1 MSDSGALLT
10 EFFPHRVC
18 INLDRRP
25 ERWERMQ
32 ARFAAAGVGTVE
44 RFSAVDG
51 GSRAMPANWPYS
63 SGAYGCLQS
72 HLAVVCEARAQKL
85 ESILIMEDD
94 VVFADGF
101 QEKFQECV
109 RHLPTDL
116 DMLFFG
122 CLHYEPPEPAAPGFH
137 RLRLSFSTFMYAVRR
152 TVYDAF
158 IFLNQRERYPV
169 DRNNLFLQKRF
180 RCYCF
185 MPHLAWVDD
194 SYSDAQG
201 VPCTHWYIRDSMALG
216 GDTMRAVEK
225 RTAAII
231 PYRETG
237 DRDRS
242 VRNLRYLARCYGS
255 LFSVLIVE
263 QNERPHLQRQALP
276 PGCEYAHVPGPGRG
290 AACVAALDRFAREK
304 DYFIVSD
311 ANVVCTRMEMRAS
324 LAKCAE
330 YDAVGSFA
338 TYLDLDEA
346 DSDLLLSGR
355 EYHTERYRVRARRGR
370 FREYFTAT
378 TAGLRTLCTSALTG
392 DEREA
397 ECPGLRIFD
406 SPGSALCL
414 SQGRPERQ
422 QLVQENNTN
431 YD

>member
-1 MSDSGALLT
+1 MSDSRTALT

-32 ARFAAAGVGTVE
+32 ARFAAAEVGAVE
-44 RFSAVDG
+44 RFPAVDG
-51 GSRAMPANWPYS
+51 GNGRMPGSWPYS

-72 HLAVVCEARAQKL
+72 HLAVVREARAL
-85 ESILIMEDD
+85 GHENILIIEDD

-101 QEKFQECV
+101 HEQFQERV
-109 RHLPTDL
+109 RNLPADW
-116 DMLFFG
+116 DMLYFG
-122 CLHYEPPEPAAPGFH
+122 CLHYEPPEPAAPGFG

-158 IFLNQRERYPV
+158 IFLNQRERYPI

-216 GDTMRAVEK
+216 GDRMKAVEK
-225 RTAAII
+225 RTAAIVL
-231 PYRETG
+231 YRETG
-237 DRDRS
+237 NRERS
-242 VRNLRYLARCYGS
+242 LRNLRYVARCYGS
-255 LFSVLIVE
+255 LFSVFIVE
-263 QNERPHLQRQALP
+263 QNEQPHLKRQALP
-276 PGCEYAHVPGPGRG
+276 PGCEYAHAPGPGRDV
-290 AACVAALDRFAREK
+290 AFVAALDRFAREK
-304 DYFIVSD
+304 DYFIFSD

-378 TAGLRTLCTSALTG
+378 TAGLRTLCTSVWKSDSG
-392 DEREA
+392 EA
-397 ECPGLRIFD
+397 ECPGGLRIFD

-414 SQGRPERQ
+414 SQGRPGANE
-422 QLVQENNTN
+422 LSPEK
-431 YD
+431 

>member
-1 MSDSGALLT
+1 MSDSSPAFA

-32 ARFAAAGVGTVE
+32 ARFAAAGLGAVE
-44 RFSAVDG
+44 RFPAVDG
-51 GSRAMPANWPYS
+51 RGGAVPTSWPFS

-72 HLAVVCEARAQKL
+72 HLAVVREARAQEQ

-94 VVFADGF
+94 VVFAEGFHDQF
-101 QEKFQECV
+101 QERV
-109 RHLPTDL
+109 RSLPADW

-122 CLHYEPPEPAAPGFH
+122 CLHYEPPEPVAPGLG
-137 RLRLSFSTFMYAVRR
+137 RLRISFSTFMYAVRR

-158 IFLNQRERYPV
+158 IFLHERGRYPV
-169 DRNNLFLQKRF
+169 DRTNIILQKRS
-180 RCYCF
+180 RSYCF

-201 VPCTHWYIRDSMALG
+201 LPCTHWYIRDSMALG
-216 GDTMRAVEK
+216 GERMKAVEK

-237 DRDRS
+237 NRDRS
-242 VRNLRYLARCYGS
+242 VRNLRYVAQCYGQ

-263 QNERPHLQRQALP
+263 QNERPHLKREALP
-276 PGCEYAHVPGPGRG
+276 PGCEYAHRPGPERQV
-290 AACVAALDRFAREK
+290 ACVAALDRFAREK

-324 LAKCAE
+324 LIKCAE

-370 FREYFTAT
+370 FQEYFTAT
-378 TAGLRTLCTSALTG
+378 TAALRTLCTCALTDDG
-392 DEREA
+392 AEA
-397 ECPGLRIFD
+397 ERAGLRIFD

-414 SQGRPERQ
+414 SQAGGDTNKLRQ
-422 QLVQENNTN
+422 EK
-431 YD
+431 

>member
-1 MSDSGALLT
+1 MSDSRVSFT
-10 EFFPHRVC
+10 EFFPYRIC

-32 ARFAAAGVGTVE
+32 ARFAAAAVGAVE
-44 RFSAVDG
+44 RFPAVDG
-51 GSRAMPANWPYS
+51 GAGSVPASWPYS

-72 HLAVVCEARAQKL
+72 HLAVVRAARAQDR
-85 ESILIMEDD
+85 ESVLIMEDD

-101 QEKFQECV
+101 HEQFPERV
-109 RHLPTDL
+109 RDLPADW

-122 CLHYEPPEPAAPGFH
+122 CLHYEPPEPAAPGIG
-137 RLRLSFSTFMYAVRR
+137 RLRISFSTFMYAVRR
-152 TVYDAF
+152 TVYDRF
-158 IFLNQRERYPV
+158 ISLNQRERDPV
-169 DRNNLFLQKRF
+169 DRTNLILQKNF

-216 GDTMRAVEK
+216 GDRMKAVEK

-231 PYRETG
+231 LYRETG
-237 DRDRS
+237 DRERS
-242 VRNLRYLARCYGS
+242 VKNLCYVAQCYGE

-263 QNERPHLQRQALP
+263 QNERPHLKPQALP
-276 PGCEYAHVPGPGRG
+276 PGCKYAHVPGPGCEI
-290 AACVAALDRFAREK
+290 ACAAALDRFAREK

-311 ANVVCTRMEMRAS
+311 ANVVCTRMEMRAN

-338 TYLDLDEA
+338 TFLDLDEA
-346 DSDLLLSGR
+346 DSDLLLNGR

-378 TAGLRTLCTSALTG
+378 TAGLRTLCTSALIG
-392 DEREA
+392 DGSEA
-397 ECPGLRIFD
+397 ECPSLRIFD

-414 SQGRPERQ
+414 SQGQPGA
-422 QLVQENNTN
+422 QE
-431 YD
+431 

>member
-1 MSDSGALLT
+1 MSGSGTSLA

-32 ARFAAAGVGTVE
+32 ARFAAAGVGAVE
-44 RFSAVDG
+44 RFPAVDG
-51 GSRAMPANWPYS
+51 GKLAVPAAWPES

-72 HLAVVCEARAQKL
+72 HLAVVREARAQVR

-101 QEKFQECV
+101 HEQFQERV
-109 RHLPTDL
+109 RGLPPDW

-122 CLHYEPPEPAAPGFH
+122 CLHYEPPEPAAPGLG
-137 RLRLSFSTFMYAVRR
+137 RLRISFSTFMYAVRQ
-152 TVYDAF
+152 TVYGAF
-158 IFLNQRERYPV
+158 ISLNERERYPV
-169 DRNNLFLQKRF
+169 DRTNVILQKRF

-185 MPHLAWVDD
+185 MPHLAWVDE

-216 GDTMRAVEK
+216 GERMKAVEK
-225 RTAAII
+225 RTAVII
-231 PYRETG
+231 PYLETG
-237 DRDRS
+237 DRERS

-255 LFSVLIVE
+255 LFSVLVVE
-263 QNERPHLQRQALP
+263 QNEQPHLLRQALP
-276 PGCEYAHVPGPGRG
+276 PGCEYAHVPGPGREV
-290 AACVAALDRFAREK
+290 ACVTALERFAREK
-304 DYFIVSD
+304 EYFIVSD

-370 FREYFTAT
+370 FREYFTART
-378 TAGLRTLCTSALTG
+378 EGLRTLCTSALPG
-392 DEREA
+392 DGSEA
-397 ECPGLRIFD
+397 ECPGMRIFD

-414 SQGRPERQ
+414 APGQPA
-422 QLVQENNTN
+422 QLKI
-431 YD
+431 

>member
-1 MSDSGALLT
+1 MSGSGSLFT

-25 ERWERMQ
+25 ERWERVK
-32 ARFAAAGVGTVE
+32 ARFATAGVGPVE
-44 RFSAVDG
+44 RFAAVDG
-51 GSRAMPANWPYS
+51 GRGEVPTSWPFS

-72 HLAVVCEARAQKL
+72 HLAVVREARAQKR

-94 VVFADGF
+94 AVFADGF
-101 QEKFQECV
+101 HEKFRERV
-109 RHLPTDL
+109 RSVPADW

-122 CLHYEPPEPAAPGFH
+122 CLHYEPPELVAPGIG
-137 RLRLSFSTFMYAVRR
+137 RLRLSFSTFMYALRR

-158 IFLNQRERYPV
+158 IFLNERERYPV
-169 DRNNLFLQKRF
+169 DKNNSFLQKRF

-216 GDTMRAVEK
+216 GNRMKAVEN

-231 PYRETG
+231 PFRETP

-242 VRNLRYLARCYGS
+242 VRNLRYVARCYRQ

-263 QNERPHLQRQALP
+263 QNEWPHLKREALP
-276 PGCEYAHVPGPGRG
+276 SGCEYVHRPGPGPDV
-290 AACVAALDRFAREK
+290 ACVAALDRFAGKK
-304 DYFIVSD
+304 DYFIFSD
-311 ANVVCTRMEMRAS
+311 AHVVCTRMEMRAS
-324 LAKCAE
+324 LAKCEE

-338 TYLDLDEA
+338 TYLDLNET
-346 DSDLLLSGR
+346 DSDLLLSGM
-355 EYHTERYRVRARRGR
+355 EYNTERYRVRARRGR

-378 TAGLRTLCTSALTG
+378 TAGLRTLCTSALSDQG
-392 DEREA
+392 GEMDCA
-397 ECPGLRIFD
+397 GLRIFD

-414 SQGRPERQ
+414 AQGPSAP
-422 QLVQENNTN
+422 LK
-431 YD
+431 D

>member
-1 MSDSGALLT
+1 MSGSSPAFA

-32 ARFAAAGVGTVE
+32 ARFAAAGMGTVE
-44 RFSAVDG
+44 RFPAVDG
-51 GSRAMPANWPYS
+51 RGGVPASWPFS

-72 HLAVVCEARAQKL
+72 HLAVVREARAQEL

-94 VVFADGF
+94 VIFAEEF
-101 QEKFQECV
+101 HNQFRERV
-109 RHLPTDL
+109 RGLPDDW

-122 CLHYEPPEPAAPGFH
+122 CLHYEPPEPVAPGLG
-137 RLRLSFSTFMYAVRR
+137 RLRISFSTFMYAVRR
-152 TVYDAF
+152 KVYDAF
-158 IFLNQRERYPV
+158 IFLNERERYPV
-169 DRNNLFLQKRF
+169 DRTNIILQKRS

-216 GDTMRAVEK
+216 GERMKAVEK

-231 PYRETG
+231 PYRDTG
-237 DRDRS
+237 NRGRS
-242 VRNLRYLARCYGS
+242 ARNLRYVAQCYGQ

-263 QNERPHLQRQALP
+263 QNERPRLKREALP
-276 PGCEYAHVPGPGRG
+276 PGCEYAHMPGSGPQV
-290 AACVAALDRFAREK
+290 ACLTGLDRFAREK

-324 LAKCAE
+324 LIKCAE

-338 TYLDLDEA
+338 TYLDLDET

-370 FREYFTAT
+370 FQEYFTAT
-378 TAGLRTLCTSALTG
+378 TAALPALCSSALHG
-392 DEREA
+392 DGGDG

-414 SQGRPERQ
+414 SQGEVGAPTITPRKK
-422 QLVQENNTN
+422 LGL
-431 YD
+431 

>member
-1 MSDSGALLT
+1 
-10 EFFPHRVC
+10 
-18 INLDRRP
+18 
-25 ERWERMQ
+25 MQ
-32 ARFAAAGVGTVE
+32 ARFAAAEVGAVE
-44 RFSAVDG
+44 RFPAVDG
-51 GSRAMPANWPYS
+51 GNGGMPASWPFS

-72 HLAVVCEARAQKL
+72 HLAVVREARAQGR

-101 QEKFQECV
+101 HEKFRERV
-109 RHLPTDL
+109 RSLPADW

-122 CLHYEPPEPAAPGFH
+122 CLHYEPPEPAAPGFG
-137 RLRLSFSTFMYAVRR
+137 RLRISFSTFMYAIRR

-169 DRNNLFLQKRF
+169 DKNNLFLQRRF

-216 GDTMRAVEK
+216 GDRMKAVEK
-225 RTAAII
+225 RTAVII
-231 PYRETG
+231 PYREAG
-237 DRDRS
+237 NRGRS
-242 VRNLRYLARCYGS
+242 VRNLRYVAQCYGQ

-263 QNERPHLQRQALP
+263 QNERPHLKREALP
-276 PGCEYAHVPGPGRG
+276 LGCEYAHVPGPGRDI
-290 AACVAALDRFAREK
+290 ACVAALDRFAREK

-324 LAKCAE
+324 LIKCVE

-355 EYHTERYRVRARRGR
+355 EYQTERYRVRARRGR
-370 FREYFTAT
+370 FQEYFTAT
-378 TAGLRTLCTSALTG
+378 TGGLRTLCTSGLTG
-392 DEREA
+392 DSGDA

-414 SQGRPERQ
+414 FSGEPTQRG
-422 QLVQENNTN
+422 N
-431 YD
+431 

>member
-1 MSDSGALLT
+1 MSEARAFT

-32 ARFAAAGVGTVE
+32 VRFAAAGVGAVD
-44 RFSAVDG
+44 RFPAVDG
-51 GSRAMPANWPYS
+51 GKLQVPAGWPES
-63 SGAYGCLQS
+63 AGAYGCLRS
-72 HLAVVCEARAQKL
+72 HLAVVRDARARGR

-101 QEKFQECV
+101 QEQFQERV
-109 RHLPTDL
+109 RHLPADW

-122 CLHYEPPEPAAPGFH
+122 CLHYEPPEPAAPGLG
-137 RLRLSFSTFMYAVRR
+137 RLRVSFSTFMYAVRR
-152 TVYDAF
+152 TVYEDF
-158 IFLNQRERYPV
+158 ISLNQRERHPV
-169 DRNNLFLQKRF
+169 DRTNLILQKRF

-216 GDTMRAVEK
+216 GDKMKAVEK
-225 RTAAII
+225 CTAAII
-231 PYRETG
+231 RYRENG
-237 DRDRS
+237 NRERGL
-242 VRNLRYLARCYGS
+242 RNLHYLAQHYGE
-255 LFSVLIVE
+255 LFAVLIVE
-263 QNERPHLQRQALP
+263 ESERPSLSRSALP
-276 PGCEYAHVPGPGRG
+276 PGCEYSHVPAPRDESCY
-290 AACVAALDRFAREK
+290 AAALEKFGSSK
-304 DYFIVSD
+304 DYFIINNG
-311 ANVVCTRMEMRAS
+311 NVVCSRMEMRAS

-370 FREYFTAT
+370 FQEYFTAS
-378 TAGLRTLCTSALTG
+378 TAGLRTLCTSALSCDG
-392 DEREA
+392 GEM

-414 SQGRPERQ
+414 SQGRPG
-422 QLVQENNTN
+422 
-431 YD
+431 